1 MGLRRMAGRPLGLA
15 DGAVARLSAWPVL
28 QSGPGVIRMAEFTK
42 TVTVNCP
49 YCGDSAIVKH
59 GRNSTGHQRYRCKP
73 CGKTFLDTGAVHG
86 RKVPS
91 EMIGAAVRM
100 YYGGMSYK
108 QIAET
113 LATTYDVPEP
123 SKQSIYAWVK
133 KYTDDAVKAVA
144 EHPAHTGPEWVADE
158 MMVSVGGQK
167 MWNWNVMD
175 AKTRY
180 ILASYLS
187 PRRNTDAATRTLR
200 KAARFAANP
209 PERIR
214 TDKLSSYP
222 EAIKRVFPDAK
233 HIQSEG
239 ITAAVHNNLSE
250 RLHGTFRQ
258 RTKTLRGLES
268 RRTGQRFLDGWVVT
282 YNLFR
287 DHEGADGKP
296 PAVKAGVKPPFAEWA
311 DVVRKPVPSPAATGA
326 VMRRTAARRRAKT
339 RRGGASAGRI
349 ASAQPRDAKQR

>member
-1 MGLRRMAGRPLGLA
+1 
-15 DGAVARLSAWPVL
+15 
-28 QSGPGVIRMAEFTK
+28 MAEFTK

-49 YCGDSAIVKH
+49 YCDSAAIVKF
-59 GRNSTGHQRYRCKP
+59 GRNSTGHQRYRCKR
-73 CGKTFLDTGAVHG
+73 CLKSFLDTGAVHG
-86 RKVPS
+86 RKSSS

-123 SKQSIYAWVK
+123 SKQSVYAWVK
-133 KYTDDAVKAVA
+133 KYTADAVKEMA
-144 EHPAHTGPEWVADE
+144 EHPAQTGPEWVADE
-158 MMVSVGGQK
+158 MMLDVGGQK

-214 TDKLSSYP
+214 TDKLGSYT
-222 EAIKRVFPDAK
+222 EAIKRVFPDAE

-239 ITAAVHNNLSE
+239 IRSPVNNNLSE
-250 RLHGTFRQ
+250 RLQGTFRQ
-258 RTKTLRGLES
+258 RTKTLRGLET
-268 RRTGQRFLDGWVVT
+268 RLTGQRFLDGWVVT

-287 DHEGADGKP
+287 DHEGADGNP
-296 PAVKAGVKPPFAEWA
+296 PAEKAGFKPPFEEWA
-311 DVVRKPVPSPAATGA
+311 DVVRKPVAAAGKNGTALRRSSPPQ
-326 VMRRTAARRRAKT
+326 RAKT
-339 RRGGASAGRI
+339 RRGSASAGRI
-349 ASAQPRDAKQR
+349 ASAQPKRAKQRYPEE

>member
-1 MGLRRMAGRPLGLA
+1 
-15 DGAVARLSAWPVL
+15 
-28 QSGPGVIRMAEFTK
+28 MAEFTK

-49 YCGDSAIVKH
+49 YCDSAAIVKY

-73 CGKTFLDTGAVHG
+73 CGKSFLDTGAVHG
-86 RKVPS
+86 RKSSS
-91 EMIGAAVRM
+91 EMIGTAVRM
-100 YYGGMSYK
+100 FYGGMSYK

-133 KYTDDAVKAVA
+133 KYTADAVKEMAD
-144 EHPAHTGPEWVADE
+144 HPAQTGPEWVADE
-158 MMVSVGGQK
+158 MMVDVGGKK

-214 TDKLSSYP
+214 TDKLGSYT
-222 EAIKRVFPDAK
+222 EAIKRLFPKAE

-250 RLHGTFRQ
+250 RLQGTFRQ
-258 RTKTLRGLES
+258 RTKTLRGLET
-268 RRTGQRFLDGWVVT
+268 RLTGQRFLDGWVVT

-287 DHEGADGKP
+287 DHEGADGNP
-296 PAVKAGVKPPFAEWA
+296 PAVKAGVKPPFEEWA
-311 DVVRKPVPSPAATGA
+311 DVVRKPVAAGRNGTATRGTPAL
-326 VMRRTAARRRAKT
+326 RRAKT
-339 RRGGASAGRI
+339 RRGSASAGRI
-349 ASAQPRDAKQR
+349 ASAQPKRTKRG